1 MNDEEIA
8 REIQSRG
15 LEIEYLRE
23 LAASLGFA
31 DSEGVLTSDAKK
43 LAAAAVGDWRAAVT
57 EAVFEAIDH
66 SSHEQRRRA
75 ALRTLSLREEGDGG

>member
-1 MNDEEIA
+1 MNDDEIA

-31 DSEGVLTSDAKK
+31 DAEG
-43 LAAAAVGDWRAAVT
+43 WT
-57 EAVFEAIDH
+57 EALFEAIDH
-66 SSHEQRRRA
+66 SSPEQRRRA
-75 ALRTLSLREEGDGG
+75 ALRTLALQEGEGEEG

>member
-8 REIQSRG
+8 RQIQTRG
-15 LEIEYLRE
+15 LEYLRE

-31 DSEGVLTSDAKK
+31 DSEG
-43 LAAAAVGDWRAAVT
+43 WT

-66 SSHEQRRRA
+66 SSPEQRRRA
-75 ALRTLSLREEGDGG
+75 ALRTLALQEEGGEEG

>member
-8 REIQSRG
+8 RQIQGRG

-31 DSEGVLTSDAKK
+31 DSEG
-43 LAAAAVGDWRAAVT
+43 WT

-66 SSHEQRRRA
+66 SSPEQRRRA
-75 ALRTLSLREEGDGG
+75 ALRTLALHEEGGAAG

>member
-1 MNDEEIA
+1 MNDDEIA

-31 DSEGVLTSDAKK
+31 DAEG
-43 LAAAAVGDWRAAVT
+43 WT
-57 EAVFEAIDH
+57 EALFEAIDH
-66 SSHEQRRRA
+66 SSPEQRRRA
-75 ALRTLSLREEGDGG
+75 ALRTLALQEEGGAGG

>member
-8 REIQSRG
+8 RQIQTRG

-31 DSEGVLTSDAKK
+31 DSEG
-43 LAAAAVGDWRAAVT
+43 WT

-66 SSHEQRRRA
+66 SSPEQRRRA
-75 ALRTLSLREEGDGG
+75 ALRTLALQEEGGEEG